1 MSALWH
7 RRLRRKGFAL
17 SDLQVNVFREQ
28 LNRLID
34 TDPKKLTN
42 GTVVKGLAERG
53 CVISPPYLSQLR
65 TGARTNPSREV
76 VDALAGFFD
85 VPPGH
90 FFIVSDPMKADE
102 VRAQDARVVGRIGDP
117 GIRALLTLP
126 SDLSEDSQDLL
137 VGLAAKLRLSD
148 QLAMVPPDSHDY
160 VLQAPPHPNRD
171 KATVP

>member
-1 MSALWH
+1 
-7 RRLRRKGFAL
+7 
-17 SDLQVNVFREQ
+17 
-28 LNRLID
+28 
-34 TDPKKLTN
+34 
-42 GTVVKGLAERG
+42 
-53 CVISPPYLSQLR
+53 
-65 TGARTNPSREV
+65 
-76 VDALAGFFD
+76 
-85 VPPGH
+85 
-90 FFIVSDPMKADE
+90 MKADE

-117 GIRALLTLP
+117 GIRALLSLA